1 MKNLYLVRH
10 AKSSWKLP
18 VDDHKRPLKKR
29 GVSDAILISDH
40 IKDLVSK
47 PDVLLTSD
55 AERAKA
61 TALYFKKAFNLESD
75 SLFINKSLYDF
86 QGKNVLRVIKELND
100 SFNVVMI
107 VGHNHAF
114 TSIVNMIGDTTIKDL
129 PTCGFIHIEF
139 AIEHWKFAN
148 YGQTKNII
156 FPRDLKYKNI

>member
-61 TALYFKKAFNLESD
+61 TAIYFKKAFDIGSD
-75 SLFINKSLYDF
+75 SFFINKSLYDF

-114 TSIVNMIGDTTIKDL
+114 TSLVNMLGDTIIKDL
-129 PTCGFIHIEF
+129 PTSGFIHIEF
-139 AIEHWKFAN
+139 AIDHWKFAN
-148 YGQTKNII
+148 YGQTKNVI

>member
-75 SLFINKSLYDF
+75 SLFINKSLT
-86 QGKNVLRVIKELND
+86 L
-100 SFNVVMI
+100 
-107 VGHNHAF
+107 
-114 TSIVNMIGDTTIKDL
+114 TSIL
-129 PTCGFIHIEF
+129 LFIFLLRFLCWFNLFRH
-139 AIEHWKFAN
+139 
-148 YGQTKNII
+148 T
-156 FPRDLKYKNI
+156 L

>member
-86 QGKNVLRVIKELND
+86 QGKNVLRVIKEFND

-107 VGHNHAF
+107 V
-114 TSIVNMIGDTTIKDL
+114 
-129 PTCGFIHIEF
+129 
-139 AIEHWKFAN
+139 
-148 YGQTKNII
+148 
-156 FPRDLKYKNI
+156 